1 MSLETLS
8 DVACFGGRQQRFR
21 HASKALNCDMVFS
34 VFLPPQAAAGSVP
47 VVYWLSGL
55 TCTDENF
62 VTKAGAQ
69 RAAAALGLALVA
81 PDTSPR
87 GEGVPDDPAGAYDF
101 GLGAGFYL
109 NATQAPFATHY
120 QMATYVA
127 EELPARLQ
135 ALPALDLT
143 RESLA
148 GHSMG
153 GHGALTLGLRQPDR
167 FRSLS
172 AFAPICAPSECPWG
186 QKAFE
191 GYLGADEAAWA
202 AYDACRLLETA
213 QRVPPIRIDQGA
225 EDSFLTEQLRPER
238 FLEVAERRGVPVD
251 YRLHAGYDHSYF
263 FIASFIDAQLA
274 FHAKQLGNLQD

>member
-1 MSLETLS
+1 MVHGRSPEYRRPHHPHHAPGADQHGLRLHARWGEHSLRGGLRMSLDTLS

-21 HASKALNCDMVFS
+21 HASKALGCDMVFS
-34 VFLPPQAAAGSVP
+34 VFVPSQAAAGPVP

-69 RAAAALGLALVA
+69 RAAADLGLALVA

-109 NATQAPFATHY
+109 NATEAPFATHY
-120 QMATYVA
+120 QMASYIA
-127 EELPARLQ
+127 EELPEVLQ

-143 RESLA
+143 REALA

-153 GHGALTLGLRQPDR
+153 GHGALTLGLRQPGR

-172 AFAPICAPSECPWG
+172 AFAPICAPSACPWG
-186 QKAFE
+186 QKAFQ

-202 AYDACRLLETA
+202 VYDACRLLETA
-213 QRVPPIRIDQGA
+213 ERVPPIRIDQGA
-225 EDSFLTEQLRPER
+225 EDPFLAEQLRPE
-238 FLEVAERRGVPVD
+238 
-251 YRLHAGYDHSYF
+251 
-263 FIASFIDAQLA
+263 
-274 FHAKQLGNLQD
+274 